1 MDFTNYLADRLVKAT
16 VGTVSWT
23 TPSAVYL
30 ALFTED
36 PTKAGIKS
44 SEVDQ
49 ASYNRQEVK
58 FTNPVDGVSTNNA
71 QIDWNTA
78 TSNWGN
84 VGYIAV
90 MDASSGG
97 FMLYFTSLDSA
108 KEILSRDK
116 FKIDVNKLSLT
127 LT

>member
-30 ALFTED
+30 ALYTAD
-36 PTKAGIKS
+36 PTKAGFS
-44 SEVDQ
+44 SNEVDA
-49 ASYNRQEVK
+49 ASYNRQVVK
-58 FTNPVDGVSTNNA
+58 FTDPKDGVATNDS
-71 QIDWNTA
+71 QIDWSTA

-84 VGYIAV
+84 IGWISV
-90 MDASSGG
+90 MDSASGG
-97 FMLYFTSLDSA
+97 FMLYYTALDNA
-108 KEILSRDK
+108 KEILSGDQ
-116 FKIDVNKLSLT
+116 FKIDANKLQLT